1 MGNIFKNNE
10 AIIHFSDNEQL
21 TVFPKNSVWYK
32 VCFDSNMVEFRS
44 RFNDEVLFTENDITQ
59 TTINEEIPD
68 NFITEFNQL
77 AYASTPS
84 KPEITDYDLLAVYN
98 VTSTTEATTLV
109 VKVENISSMYIDDE
123 EVAVASSCIFEKD
136 GEHTVKYK
144 LKDNTTISNLTFYNC
159 SSLTNIT
166 IPDSVTNIGET
177 VFWNCISLTSI
188 NIPDSVTSIGTSAF
202 SSCSGLKSVTIG
214 SGVTSIGE
222 GAFRYC
228 SGLTSIE
235 IPDSVTNI
243 GVQAFYSCTS
253 LTSIIIGSGVTSIG
267 GSSFFNC
274 NSLSSITFN
283 SIIAPVMG
291 DSNMFYRIASTGTL
305 TYPCG
310 SDYSN
315 ITSFYAFLDWE
326 KVCIGEEPEQPS
338 EPEEID
344 YDILATYNVKSTTS
358 ATQLY
363 GNPFII
369 SHMEVDGK
377 QVDNATSYKFDS
389 TGEHTV
395 KFKLFDNTFIDEE
408 AFAECEDLVSIV
420 IPETVNYIYSSAFF
434 SCGLTSITIPD
445 SVKSLDVG
453 TFKYCFNLTS
463 VTFGNAIT
471 EVAAYCFEGCSSLN
485 DITIPATITKI
496 EHSAF
501 AGCVSLNNLVF
512 DGETAPSVFYNTFE
526 RISSTGTLSYP
537 CGSDYSS
544 VTSLSVFENWEKVCI
559 GEEQEVI
566 ADITTIIKSNV
577 DGYNAKLFNSQ
588 ATYFVNSIDKMYVD
602 GVEITPTATY
612 TLDAGEHTVIYTIKE
627 EPASDY
633 KFTIYTGA
641 FSGCTSITTAVI
653 GERIDMIDN
662 NSFNGC
668 TSLES
673 IIIPE
678 TIKRIGG
685 SVFAHSGLKEFTFL
699 PDTLYGS
706 AVLQYSKVE
715 KVTYLNSG
723 VGANDCKGCKELTSV
738 TFGQSLISIGNYA
751 FQGCTSLTEITFT
764 GTDCPAIGTSA
775 FDGISVD
782 GALHYDC
789 NGDFFNIKLLPEF
802 AGWQDDCTI
811 QNADITT
818 VIYVDDVTTPTQ
830 VNAETITTEWF
841 TSTPFVEYV
850 EKMYI
855 NGEEVTP
862 TAYHQFDTTGY
873 NTISYTLI
881 NNNEVPLA
889 AFSGITSIVAVEMA
903 DSIHYIHPNAFEL
916 CTNLRSLTIPDS
928 VINITNGAFYSCT
941 SLSSVVFGQNIRYI
955 GWNTFE
961 NCSSL
966 NKLLFKGET
975 APEITSNSFAGIAEY
990 GTIVHNCDAN
1000 YNAIREYLSNWY
1012 CECPMFEVDDY
1023 EIIAL
1028 FNSDGYETPICIDT
1042 SNVAAI
1048 YVDDVPVSLESA
1060 SAYTFQSIGEH
1071 TVKYKLIDTSRTS
1084 YTSSGSGLNSLRTS
1098 MFYSESGF
1106 LSNKTVKACTQ
1117 MVGVGINNS
1126 VQTIGDY
1133 TFAGAN
1139 KLEVVQ
1145 LPESIKAINTN
1156 AFSGCTTLEY
1166 VNITSLE
1173 SWCNIS
1179 FGGSYENPL
1188 NYAKNL
1194 YVNDELVSDLVIPE
1208 NITSIKNYAF
1218 YKCSG
1223 LTSVTLHNNITS
1235 IGNYA
1240 FQDCDNIASII
1251 IPDSVTSIGTGAF
1264 YSCNALSSVTIGIGV
1279 TNIGGSAFFSCKNLQ
1294 EIISYPTAAPTI
1306 ATNTF
1311 KDVGTGGTLKYYCDS
1326 TGYDAWLSTENY
1338 YLGLYDWNTEC
1349 FN

>member
-77 AYASTPS
+77 AYGGG
-84 KPEITDYDLLAVYN
+84 KPVITDYDLLAVYN

-166 IPDSVTNIGET
+166 IPDSVTSIGYT
-177 VFWNCISLTSI
+177 AFYNCSSLTEI
-188 NIPDSVTSIGTSAF
+188 TIPESVTSIEGYAF
-202 SSCSGLKSVTIG
+202 Q
-214 SGVTSIGE
+214 
-222 GAFRYC
+222 
-228 SGLTSIE
+228 
-235 IPDSVTNI
+235 N
-243 GVQAFYSCTS
+243 CTS
-253 LTSIIIGSGVTSIG
+253 
-267 GSSFFNC
+267 
-274 NSLSSITFN
+274 
-283 SIIAPVMG
+283 
-291 DSNMFYRIASTGTL
+291 
-305 TYPCG
+305 
-310 SDYSN
+310 
-315 ITSFYAFLDWE
+315 
-326 KVCIGEEPEQPS
+326 
-338 EPEEID
+338 
-344 YDILATYNVKSTTS
+344 
-358 ATQLY
+358 
-363 GNPFII
+363 
-369 SHMEVDGK
+369 
-377 QVDNATSYKFDS
+377 
-389 TGEHTV
+389 
-395 KFKLFDNTFIDEE
+395 
-408 AFAECEDLVSIV
+408 
-420 IPETVNYIYSSAFF
+420 
-434 SCGLTSITIPD
+434 LTSITIPD
-445 SVKSLDVG
+445 SVVMIEDGAFAYCSGITSLNIPDSVTSIEGSAFKNCSSLTEVVIPESVTSIGRNAFKNCKSLS
-453 TFKYCFNLTS
+453 S
-463 VTFGNAIT
+463 VTFNS
-471 EVAAYCFEGCSSLN
+471 F
-485 DITIPATITKI
+485 
-496 EHSAF
+496 
-501 AGCVSLNNLVF
+501 
-512 DGETAPSVFYNTFE
+512 TAPVIGNIDAFYG
-526 RISSTGTLSYP
+526 IPSTGTLSYP

-544 VTSLSVFENWEKVCI
+544 ITSIQNFENWEKVCI
-559 GEEQEVI
+559 GEEPEVI
-566 ADITTIIKSNV
+566 ADITTIVKSNV

-602 GVEITPTATY
+602 GVEITPSATY

-903 DSIHYIHPNAFEL
+903 DSIHYINPNAFEL

-928 VINITNGAFYSCT
+928 VINISNGAFYSCT

-1012 CECPMFEVDDY
+1012 CECPMFEVDDF
-1023 EIIAL
+1023 EIIAM

-1071 TVKYKLIDTSRTS
+1071 TVKYKLIDPSRTS
-1084 YTSSGSGLNSLRTS
+1084 YTSSGSGMNSVKTS

-1106 LSNKTVKACTQ
+1106 LINKTVKACTQ
-1117 MVGVGINNS
+1117 MVAVAINDS
-1126 VQTIGDY
+1126 VKTIGDY

-1179 FGGSYENPL
+1179 FGGSFANPL
-1188 NYAKNL
+1188 YYAQNL
-1194 YVNDELVSDLVIPE
+1194 YVNDEIVTDLVIPE

-1223 LTSVTLHNNITS
+1223 LTSVTLHNVTS
-1235 IGNYA
+1235 IGNYS

-1264 YSCNALSSVTIGIGV
+1264 YSCNALSSVTIGSGV

-1338 YLGLYDWNTEC
+1338 YLGLYDWNTGC
-1349 FN
+1349 L